1 MSNVHDLVG
10 NLAELFTWIGLVLGG
25 ILFLVV
31 LILRVARGGW
41 EETDA
46 VVVDDSGTPQL
57 RWMTTQGVLH
67 SRHLSVDEN
76 SAIAD
81 PDELHVH
88 YNKRN
93 PEHIRFDAAG
103 HGEKVL
109 RALAFILTGI
119 GVVAAIVSLVLL
131 FIPH

>member
-10 NLAELFTWIGLVLGG
+10 NLAELFTWIGLSLGL

-31 LILRVARGGW
+31 LVLRIARGGW

-46 VVVDDSGTPQL
+46 VVVDDAGTPQL
-57 RWMTTQGVLH
+57 RWMTTEGVLH
-67 SRHLSVDEN
+67 TRHLSSEEN
-76 SAIAD
+76 DAIAD

-88 YNKRN
+88 YSKRT
-93 PEHIRFDAAG
+93 PEHIRFEATG
-103 HGEKVL
+103 HGEKL
-109 RALAFILTGI
+109 IRALAFILTGI
-119 GVVAAIVSLVLL
+119 GILAAVVSLVLL